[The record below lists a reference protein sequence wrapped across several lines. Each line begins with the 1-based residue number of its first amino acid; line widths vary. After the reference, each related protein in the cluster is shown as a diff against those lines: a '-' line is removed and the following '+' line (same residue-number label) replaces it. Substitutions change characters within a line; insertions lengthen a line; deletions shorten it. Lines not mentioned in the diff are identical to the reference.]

1 MSRRGDEDFVA
12 FVSASSSTLL
22 RTAWLLCGDA
32 AQAEDLVQEAFER
45 VYLKWGRV
53 SREGRPLAYTRRV
66 VVNLNTDRWRRTRR
80 EVVSDNVRES
90 AASDTFDG
98 SDDRD
103 QITRLLQALPRRERE
118 VIVLRHYADMSEHD
132 VARTLGI
139 SVGTVKSSASRG
151 LATLRSALST
161 TEAQS

>member
-1 MSRRGDEDFVA
+1 MLGQIRRGA
-12 FVSASSSTLL
+12 
-22 RTAWLLCGDA
+22 
-32 AQAEDLVQEAFER
+32 
-45 VYLKWGRV
+45 GR
-53 SREGRPLAYTRRV
+53 
-66 VVNLNTDRWRRTRR
+66 RWRRTRR

>member
-12 FVSASSSTLL
+12 FVSASSPTLL

-53 SREGRPLAYTRRV
+53 SRDGAPLAYTRRV
-66 VVNLNTDRWRRTRR
+66 LVNLNTDRWRRTHR
-80 EVVSDNVRES
+80 ETVTDGVRES
-90 AASDTFDG
+90 VGADSYRG

-103 QITRLLQALPRRERE
+103 QITRLLQSLPRRERE
-118 VIVLRHYADMSEHD
+118 VIVLRHYADMSEQD
-132 VARTLGI
+132 VARTLGV

-151 LATLRSALST
+151 LATLRAALST
-161 TEAQS
+161 TEATS